1 MTRSRSLHSTAGIAL
16 AFVVGDLDDGVALTD
31 RALVLNPNLA
41 WAWLFSG
48 WVKVWLGEPEVAIE
62 RVARALRLSPQDP
75 HSFSMQSAIASAHF
89 FGGRYAEALSWAQM
103 ALREKPGFLLPAC
116 VVAASG
122 ALAGRLEEAQKA
134 MARLRQ
140 LEPALRISNLKE
152 FFPFRRPEDL
162 AKWAEGLR
170 RAGLPE

>member
-1 MTRSRSLHSTAGIAL
+1 
-16 AFVVGDLDDGVALTD
+16 
-31 RALVLNPNLA
+31 
-41 WAWLFSG
+41 
-48 WVKVWLGEPEVAIE
+48 
-62 RVARALRLSPQDP
+62 
-75 HSFSMQSAIASAHF
+75 
-89 FGGRYAEALSWAQM
+89 
-103 ALREKPGFLLPAC
+103 